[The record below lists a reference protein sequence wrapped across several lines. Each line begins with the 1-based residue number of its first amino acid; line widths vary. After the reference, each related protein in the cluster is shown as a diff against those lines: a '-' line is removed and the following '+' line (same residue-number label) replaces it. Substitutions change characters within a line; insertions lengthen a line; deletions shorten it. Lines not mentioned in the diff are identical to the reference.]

1 MRFVT
6 FEADGE
12 VLLGALHG
20 DEVSPLTG
28 LPPGVTGLRELI
40 GALGPAGLADV
51 SRFSAAARPAGE
63 VTLLPPVPDP
73 SKIICVGVN
82 YRAHRDEARHSEQ
95 RYPTIFTRFADT
107 QMGHEATAM
116 LPLATARFDYEG
128 ELAVV
133 IGKPA
138 RGVAAARGWSY
149 VAGLSVYNDFS
160 VRDWQK
166 HTTQWIPGKNF
177 PGTGAFGPALVTLD
191 EVPDVNALTLETRV
205 NGEVRQQASVSD
217 LIFGIPALIEY
228 ISAFT
233 PLAPGDVIVTGTPGG
248 VGQFMDPPGFLAAGD
263 EVEVEIS
270 GIGTLRNTVAAAPD
284 TAGATALAEAA
295 GAR

>member
-1 MRFVT
+1 MRFIT
-6 FEADGE
+6 FKADGG
-12 VLLGALHG
+12 VLLGVLDG
-20 DEVSPLTG
+20 DEVAPLTG

-40 GALGPAGLADV
+40 GALGPQGLA
-51 SRFSAAARPAGE
+51 SFSAKRAAARPVDE

-107 QMGHEATAM
+107 QMGHGAVAI
-116 LPLATARFDYEG
+116 LPPVTERFDYEG
-128 ELAVV
+128 ELAVI
-133 IGKPA
+133 IGKSA
-138 RGVAAARGWSY
+138 RDVAAADARAY
-149 VAGLSVYNDFS
+149 IAGLSVYNDFS

-166 HTTQWIPGKNF
+166 HTTQWVPGKNF

-191 EVPDVNALTLETRV
+191 EVPDIDALTLETRV
-205 NGEVRQQASVSD
+205 NGEVRQHGYVSD

-228 ISAFT
+228 ITTFT
-233 PLAPGDVIVTGTPGG
+233 PLAPGDVIVTGTPSG
-248 VGQFMDPPGFLAAGD
+248 VGQFMDPPTFLAAGD

-270 GIGTLRNTVAAAPD
+270 GIGVLRNTIAEAPD
-284 TAGATALAEAA
+284 AATEASLAETAGAL
-295 GAR
+295 